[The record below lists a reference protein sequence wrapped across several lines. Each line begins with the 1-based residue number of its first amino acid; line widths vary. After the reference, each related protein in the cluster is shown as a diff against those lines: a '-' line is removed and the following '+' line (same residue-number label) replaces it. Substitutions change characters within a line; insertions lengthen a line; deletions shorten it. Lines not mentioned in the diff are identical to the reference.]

1 MSRDRPLSVLI
12 AAEIRKQLFLRDMT
26 GTQLAEHAGMTQP
39 YISRRLTGATA
50 FDVDDLERIATALD
64 VDVADLLPARA
75 DRRSHNKTLPTPP
88 VRPSGP
94 RSQRALLAP
103 GHAPERHPTS
113 RPAAETSGASRT
125 ELRRPAITG
134 HTHSGSST

>member
-75 DRRSHNKTLPTPP
+75 DRRSHNKTYATPP
-88 VRPSGP
+88 VRPTGP
-94 RSQRALLAP
+94 RSQRVLLAP
-103 GHAPERHPTS
+103 GHALERHPTS
-113 RPAAETSGASRT
+113 RGASAMSGAEQA
-125 ELRRPAITG
+125 ELRRPAITR